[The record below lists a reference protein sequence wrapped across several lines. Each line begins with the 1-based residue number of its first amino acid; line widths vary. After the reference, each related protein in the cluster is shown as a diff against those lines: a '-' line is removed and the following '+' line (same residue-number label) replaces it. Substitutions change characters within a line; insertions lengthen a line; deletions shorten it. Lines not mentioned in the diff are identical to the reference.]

1 MKFAIDLLW
10 VKPKHNGGI
19 ESYIRNL
26 LDGFMAL
33 PDINE
38 YVLFTAKDNAKTF
51 EHYLEDKRFSMEI
64 CDIEA
69 FSVSKRILWQNRHF
83 NKLLIKKGIKYCFT
97 PVYCKPLRR
106 CKKVKYVTTI
116 HDLQQLHF
124 PEYFTKMRRAW
135 MMYCWKRTVKT
146 SDCIVAISEWV
157 KKDILDNFGREDTD
171 VRVILNPIVTDQKKT
186 PFDII
191 REKYGVGEDKF
202 MFTLC
207 SMLKHKNVMT
217 ALKVMEKIKEEDID
231 LPKKLIIAG
240 ISESDENRI
249 VDYINTHNLKENC
262 IMAGFISNEDRN
274 TLFEKSYAFL
284 FPSIFE
290 GFGMPVVEG
299 LMLGSR
305 VVTTKC
311 TSIPE
316 VSKGKAVYVDD
327 PFDVSEWIEKLKS
340 IKGTE
345 KRVID
350 FPEYEKSYVAS
361 QYLKVFESVFKEYD

>member
-1 MKFAIDLLW
+1 MKIAIDLLW

-26 LDGFMAL
+26 LDGFAAL
-33 PDINE
+33 DSANE
-38 YVLFTAKDNAKTF
+38 YVLFTAKDNADTF
-51 EHYLEDKRFSMEI
+51 KHYLDDSRFSMEV
-64 CDIEA
+64 CDISA
-69 FSVSKRILWQNRHF
+69 FAVGKRIIWHNLHF
-83 NKLLIKKGIKYCFT
+83 NKLLVKKGIKYCFM
-97 PVYCKPLRR
+97 PVYCKPLRK
-106 CKKVKYVTTI
+106 CNKIKYVTTI
-116 HDLQQLHF
+116 HDLQHLHF
-124 PEYFTKMRRAW
+124 PEYFSLKRRAW
-135 MMYCWKRTVKT
+135 MKLCWSRTVKT
-146 SDCIVAISEWV
+146 SEVVVAISEWV
-157 KKDILDNFGREDTD
+157 KNDILKNFGRKDTD
-171 VRVILNPIVTDQKKT
+171 VRVVLNPIVTDQTKT
-186 PFDII
+186 PFD
-191 REKYGVGEDKF
+191 ELQKKYNVGEDEF

-217 ALKVMEKIKEEDID
+217 ALKVIEKIKNENID

-249 VDYINTHNLKENC
+249 VDYINTHDLKDNC

-290 GFGMPVVEG
+290 GFGMPVIEG

-316 VSKGKAVYVDD
+316 VSKGLATYVED
-327 PFDVSEWIEKLKS
+327 PFDVDEWIEKLKS
-340 IKGTE
+340 IKET
-345 KRVID
+345 KKQVYD
-350 FPEYEKSYVAS
+350 FPEYEKTYVAS
-361 QYLKVFESVFKEYD
+361 KYLEVFESVFK